1 MAATHTWSVNSD
13 LKTITQG
20 SLSDVVQSVGWRLSS
35 TDTING
41 VNFSTSQKGI
51 VNLDVNNID
60 PSTFISFSSL
70 TEEKLLTWA
79 KSIVD
84 SDDTSCSE
92 LQVMNEETLARMANP
107 PVETKVAPWVTQ
119 QPAE

>member
-13 LKTITQG
+13 LKTKTQG
-20 SLSDVVQSVGWRLSS
+20 SLSDVVQSAGWRLSS

-41 VNFSTSQKGI
+41 VDFSTSQKGI

-60 PSTFISFSSL
+60 PSTFISFSDL

-84 SDDTSCSE
+84 GDTKSCSE
-92 LQVMNEETLARMANP
+92 RQVMNEETLARMANP
-107 PVETKVAPWVTQ
+107 PEETKVAPWVTLE
-119 QPAE
+119 PTE